1 MVGRSS
7 TSSRPRGADRPVR
20 TAIIVIN
27 KNDRAS
33 CDGIGPVAA
42 PAGARGRGRDVVVDA
57 SEGRFD
63 ELRDRF
69 PKVRWIP
76 YATDPRPTLDTSS
89 AQRRRRAD
97 HTGHRGVH

>member
-1 MVGRSS
+1 M
-7 TSSRPRGADRPVR
+7 R

-27 KNDRAS
+27 KNDP
-33 CDGIGPVAA
+33 GIVQTVSALSQLRQVLA
-42 PAGARGRGRDVVVDA
+42 DEAEIVVVDA

-63 ELRDRF
+63 ELRNRF
-69 PKVRWIP
+69 PKVPLDPVR
-76 YATDPRPTLDTSS
+76 TDPRPTLDTSS